1 MHSSN
6 KLQDIKKIATTIE
19 CLREADDDT
28 LNIIFK
34 HVQDVVTLARILKS
48 ASTQLLGVQHVAT

>member
-1 MHSSN
+1 MP
-6 KLQDIKKIATTIE
+6 DIQQIAKTIE
-19 CLREADDDT
+19 CLRDADDDT